1 MFETAVRCETE
12 DAFLNSDSRFSPSHT
27 QRLGVLIL
35 LLAVALMAASCGTV
49 TQAAGSQN
57 NFALYRNLP
66 TGTVNQSYNAALTV
80 AGGSSPYHFS
90 VTTGALPPGISL
102 NAATGAFSGRP
113 TTAGNFSFEVIVTD
127 SSEVIVTDSSLLDQR
142 SHVFAVSILIVG
154 GGGNVKVNVSPTSAT
169 LFSNQTQQFTATV
182 SGTSNTGVNWSA
194 TSGSVDGNGL
204 YTPPTVSAQT
214 IVVVTA
220 TSNSDSTKSA
230 SAAVSVDPA
239 NKQSL
244 QVTTGTVPQ
253 GQQGNPYSEVFAAT
267 GGTTPYSWSISAGT
281 PPPGIAMNANGN
293 FGGMP
298 ATVGAFNF
306 TVMVTDATNKTATG
320 NFSVT
325 VVAGSGYD
333 GPAQLPIATV
343 ASAMADTPAPGSV
356 INVNAGDDLQS
367 ALNNAQCGN
376 TVELQAGATFT
387 GVFNFPAKN
396 CDNGHWIIVRTSA
409 PDTSLP
415 AEGQRLTPCY
425 AGVAS
430 LPGRPQYP
438 CNNPQ
443 NVLAKL
449 VVSGLADG
457 PVIFQPGANHYRLTG
472 LEITRPT
479 GVKASPTLISVEQ
492 TGSAE
497 YIVLDRSWVH
507 GTPQD
512 ETKTGFNLAGSN
524 YVAVVD
530 SYFTD
535 FHCTSITGECTD
547 AHAVSGGTGNH
558 QDGPYGIQDNFL
570 EASGEGILFGGA
582 AATTT
587 PTDITISF
595 NHFFKPWQWMP
606 GNQPFQGGD
615 SGNPFIVKNHIEL
628 KNASRVLAEANLMEN
643 VWGGFSQR
651 GFAIVLTP
659 SNQTTQTQPVR
670 DVCPICVVTDVTVR
684 YTHIFH
690 AGGGMAMAT
699 AISGHGL
706 AEGGAAAKAG
716 ARWSIHD
723 VVLDD
728 ISETNYKGTGR
739 LFYLANSW
747 PTNPVSNVTI
757 NHITGFPDAT
767 GGLMFVGNNSPNQE
781 MYGFVF
787 TNNIVTTGMYPLW
800 DAEGGD
806 ASCANSDVPLTT
818 LNKCFLTYTFS
829 SNVLIGASPHFGPSA
844 WPTGN
849 LFGPSPSNA
858 VFIEFD
864 NGNGGNYELQT
875 NSPYKNAGDDGKDL
889 GADIAG
895 LSAALSGVE

>member
-244 QVTTGTVPQ
+244 QVTTGTLPQ
-253 GQQGNPYSEVFAAT
+253 GQQGSPYSEVFAAT

-298 ATVGAFNF
+298 TTVGAFNF

-376 TVELQAGATFT
+376 TIELQAGATFT

-409 PDTSLP
+409 PDTALP
-415 AEGQRLTPCY
+415 AEGSALRLAMREWLPCRDVRSTPATIRRMCWPS
-425 AGVAS
+425 S
-430 LPGRPQYP
+430 L
-438 CNNPQ
+438 
-443 NVLAKL
+443 
-449 VVSGLADG
+449 
-457 PVIFQPGANHYRLTG
+457 FQD
-472 LEITRPT
+472 
-479 GVKASPTLISVEQ
+479 SPTVQ
-492 TGSAE
+492 
-497 YIVLDRSWVH
+497 
-507 GTPQD
+507 
-512 ETKTGFNLAGSN
+512 
-524 YVAVVD
+524 
-530 SYFTD
+530 
-535 FHCTSITGECTD
+535 
-547 AHAVSGGTGNH
+547 
-558 QDGPYGIQDNFL
+558 
-570 EASGEGILFGGA
+570 
-582 AATTT
+582 
-587 PTDITISF
+587 
-595 NHFFKPWQWMP
+595 
-606 GNQPFQGGD
+606 
-615 SGNPFIVKNHIEL
+615 
-628 KNASRVLAEANLMEN
+628 
-643 VWGGFSQR
+643 
-651 GFAIVLTP
+651 
-659 SNQTTQTQPVR
+659 
-670 DVCPICVVTDVTVR
+670 
-684 YTHIFH
+684 
-690 AGGGMAMAT
+690 
-699 AISGHGL
+699 
-706 AEGGAAAKAG
+706 
-716 ARWSIHD
+716 
-723 VVLDD
+723 
-728 ISETNYKGTGR
+728 
-739 LFYLANSW
+739 
-747 PTNPVSNVTI
+747 
-757 NHITGFPDAT
+757 
-767 GGLMFVGNNSPNQE
+767 
-781 MYGFVF
+781 
-787 TNNIVTTGMYPLW
+787 
-800 DAEGGD
+800 
-806 ASCANSDVPLTT
+806 
-818 LNKCFLTYTFS
+818 
-829 SNVLIGASPHFGPSA
+829 
-844 WPTGN
+844 
-849 LFGPSPSNA
+849 
-858 VFIEFD
+858 
-864 NGNGGNYELQT
+864 
-875 NSPYKNAGDDGKDL
+875 
-889 GADIAG
+889 
-895 LSAALSGVE
+895 